1 MFKCEQ
7 GPRHYMYLELSFSED
22 TTEFL
27 CWFEMHIPQ
36 QIPSASARSIITTSK
51 QFLLDHLPI

>member
-22 TTEFL
+22 TTEVP
-27 CWFEMHIPQ
+27 MHC
-36 QIPSASARSIITTSK
+36 PSYS
-51 QFLLDHLPI
+51 LLSPYLHP